1 MRLQLRIGI
10 ATAIGALVLWAAGGV
25 VLCEGGLKAARRKVP
40 DVPPIALRAVTW
52 RPVSITARDG
62 ARLSAWLLDP
72 AASNGGCVVLLHGVA
87 DSRGSESGVAHLLLQ
102 HGYAVLMT
110 DGRAHGLS
118 GGDLITYGI
127 LEADDVHRWV
137 DWLIADAGQHRIY
150 GFGESLGASV
160 LLQSLAVEP
169 RFRSVVAECPFADF
183 DSIADYRVAQKLPP
197 GLKFTAEPLV
207 WSGLLWADWKY
218 GLQLN
223 DASPVRAVRHSTTP
237 VLLIHGL
244 ADTNIPPEHSRRI
257 RAANPKM
264 ITLWLVP
271 NAIHTGA
278 YSASPDQFESRVLNW
293 FK

>member
-1 MRLQLRIGI
+1 MRVQVRIG
-10 ATAIGALVLWAAGGV
+10 ASVALGALLLWVAGGV

-40 DVPPIALRAVTW
+40 EVPPVALRSVTW

-62 ARLSAWLLDP
+62 ARLSAWLLEP
-72 AASNGGCVVLLHGVA
+72 ANANGGCVVLLHGIA
-87 DSRGSESGVAHLLLQ
+87 DSRNSESGVAHLLLG

-137 DWLIADAGQHRIY
+137 DWLFTSVGKHRVY

-183 DSIADYRVAQKLPP
+183 DSIADY
-197 GLKFTAEPLV
+197 
-207 WSGLLWADWKY
+207 
-218 GLQLN
+218 
-223 DASPVRAVRHSTTP
+223 
-237 VLLIHGL
+237 
-244 ADTNIPPEHSRRI
+244 
-257 RAANPKM
+257 
-264 ITLWLVP
+264 
-271 NAIHTGA
+271 
-278 YSASPDQFESRVLNW
+278 
-293 FK
+293 